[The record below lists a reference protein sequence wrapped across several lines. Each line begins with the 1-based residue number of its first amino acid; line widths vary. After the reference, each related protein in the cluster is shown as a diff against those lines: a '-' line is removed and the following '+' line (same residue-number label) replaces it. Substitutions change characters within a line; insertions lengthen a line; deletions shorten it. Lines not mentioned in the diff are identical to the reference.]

1 MSDLELRINKYRGLG
16 NKPFP
21 FIFLR
26 KEDIIMNKR
35 AWMIYFFN
43 RFFNETMYFIFLLA
57 SGIALFVFFVR
68 NIYFRKKYL
77 KISFLKNF
85 LTQLISAIK
94 FLAQAITLYVITI
107 FAFANFVYKKLAE
120 LFIFRRELIEEY
132 KYHDDYELEG
142 GVLLLG

>member
-1 MSDLELRINKYRGLG
+1 
-16 NKPFP
+16 
-21 FIFLR
+21 
-26 KEDIIMNKR
+26 MNKR